1 MSGSGK
7 QSLTRF
13 AAAMGGFK
21 CFQLELRRGYGMTE
35 FREDLKVGLIPS
47 CTAFSAHIVHQ
58 FSAFHTDNWCSRL
71 QHSAAAQDAQACGS
85 ACMGAVCWLP
95 RRQLAAPH
103 LGSSC

>member
-35 FREDLKVGLIPS
+35 FREDLKVGHTSS
-47 CTAFSAHIVHQ
+47 CMAFSAHVMQ
-58 FSAFHTDNWCSRL
+58 QLSAFLTDNRCL
-71 QHSAAAQDAQACGS
+71 KA
-85 ACMGAVCWLP
+85 
-95 RRQLAAPH
+95 
-103 LGSSC
+103 

>member
-35 FREDLKVGLIPS
+35 FREDLKVSHTFGRI
-47 CTAFSAHIVHQ
+47 AFSAHVMHQ
-58 FSAFHTDNWCSRL
+58 FSAF
-71 QHSAAAQDAQACGS
+71 
-85 ACMGAVCWLP
+85 
-95 RRQLAAPH
+95 
-103 LGSSC
+103 